1 MLIAKIAMYEN
12 LASLSTHKG
21 QWLDSYPQ
29 IKTTL
34 QEAVEFTVSNT
45 VEHKNLRIIAQQKKE
60 DCFVLHASSHAG
72 IIQHKE
78 RTFPARKAS

>member
-1 MLIAKIAMYEN
+1 MLTAKIAMYEN
-12 LASLSTHKG
+12 LASLFTHKG

-29 IKTTL
+29 MKTTL

-60 DCFVLHASSHAG
+60 DCMHHPMLALFSTK
-72 IIQHKE
+72 KE
-78 RTFPARKAS
+78 LSQLERLPRV